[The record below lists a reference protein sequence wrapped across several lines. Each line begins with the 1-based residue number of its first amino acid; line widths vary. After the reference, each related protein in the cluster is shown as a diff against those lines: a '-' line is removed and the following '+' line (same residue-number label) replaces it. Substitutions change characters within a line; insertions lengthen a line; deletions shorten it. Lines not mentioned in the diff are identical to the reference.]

1 MYGFKWGMSPPA
13 HNIVF
18 VSHTVLSLWRVWA
31 LGSGQGA
38 GGGGADGRERRR
50 TRYSR
55 FYDYVESLRESM

>member
-31 LGSGQGA
+31 LGSGQGGA
-38 GGGGADGRERRR
+38 GGGRRKTAENADEP
-50 TRYSR
+50 
-55 FYDYVESLRESM
+55 D